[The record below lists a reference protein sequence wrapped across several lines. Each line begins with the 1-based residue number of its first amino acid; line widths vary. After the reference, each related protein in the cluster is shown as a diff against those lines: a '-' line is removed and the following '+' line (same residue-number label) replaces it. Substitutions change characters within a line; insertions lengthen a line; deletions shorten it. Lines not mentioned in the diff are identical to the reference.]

1 MQFHDLVLLE
11 GSRNAILSMT
21 MGGRR
26 AMYGPEALSAIVAP
40 TLVIHGEEDN
50 IINVKRSFIF
60 KEKIKNVKFKIYPKI
75 GHLPMYE
82 DPVRTASDIKNSFET
97 FNLKVNKSITLIGMA
112 GAGKSTIG
120 KQLAKL
126 LDFNFLDGDLIIEER
141 INQSIQNF
149 LDQHGGK
156 EFTKIEEEVLL
167 SINFDKT
174 ILATGGSAV
183 LSDNAM
189 QFLRKESEV
198 IFLDVTYENI
208 SKRIL
213 NLSERGLVREPNQS
227 LQETYDE
234 RLSLYRKYADHIVI
248 NDGDIDSCF
257 KTISCFNKKF
267 LIFVNLFF
275 NTSLNWY
282 SAIMKYAHREDI
294 YDADTHMMERPDWIY
309 EFADKDIREKLEP
322 IVEGNEETLSMID
335 KAIDRFKD
343 RQSSEEALNQGQGRI
358 HGLET

>member
-1 MQFHDLVLLE
+1 
-11 GSRNAILSMT
+11 
-21 MGGRR
+21 
-26 AMYGPEALSAIVAP
+26 
-40 TLVIHGEEDN
+40 
-50 IINVKRSFIF
+50 
-60 KEKIKNVKFKIYPKI
+60 
-75 GHLPMYE
+75 
-82 DPVRTASDIKNSFET
+82 
-97 FNLKVNKSITLIGMA
+97 MA

-183 LSDNAM
+183 LSDSAM

-234 RLSLYRKYADHIVI
+234 RLSLYRKYADYVVV
-248 NDGDIDSCF
+248 NDGDIDSCL
-257 KTISCFNKKF
+257 KQ
-267 LIFVNLFF
+267 LV
-275 NTSLNWY
+275 
-282 SAIMKYAHREDI
+282 
-294 YDADTHMMERPDWIY
+294 
-309 EFADKDIREKLEP
+309 
-322 IVEGNEETLSMID
+322 
-335 KAIDRFKD
+335 
-343 RQSSEEALNQGQGRI
+343 ALTKNF
-358 HGLET
+358 

>member
-1 MQFHDLVLLE
+1 
-11 GSRNAILSMT
+11 
-21 MGGRR
+21 
-26 AMYGPEALSAIVAP
+26 
-40 TLVIHGEEDN
+40 
-50 IINVKRSFIF
+50 
-60 KEKIKNVKFKIYPKI
+60 
-75 GHLPMYE
+75 
-82 DPVRTASDIKNSFET
+82 
-97 FNLKVNKSITLIGMA
+97 MA

-234 RLSLYRKYADHIVI
+234 RLSLYRKYADHIII
-248 NDGDIDSCF
+248 NDGDIDSSL
-257 KTISCFNKKF
+257 KQLVA
-267 LIFVNLFF
+267 LIK
-275 NTSLNWY
+275 S
-282 SAIMKYAHREDI
+282 I
-294 YDADTHMMERPDWIY
+294 
-309 EFADKDIREKLEP
+309 
-322 IVEGNEETLSMID
+322 
-335 KAIDRFKD
+335 
-343 RQSSEEALNQGQGRI
+343 
-358 HGLET
+358 

>member
-1 MQFHDLVLLE
+1 
-11 GSRNAILSMT
+11 
-21 MGGRR
+21 
-26 AMYGPEALSAIVAP
+26 
-40 TLVIHGEEDN
+40 
-50 IINVKRSFIF
+50 
-60 KEKIKNVKFKIYPKI
+60 
-75 GHLPMYE
+75 
-82 DPVRTASDIKNSFET
+82 
-97 FNLKVNKSITLIGMA
+97 MA

-156 EFTKIEEEVLL
+156 EFTKIEEEILL

-248 NDGDIDSCF
+248 NDGDIDSSL
-257 KTISCFNKKF
+257 KQLVA
-267 LIFVNLFF
+267 LIKSF
-275 NTSLNWY
+275 
-282 SAIMKYAHREDI
+282 
-294 YDADTHMMERPDWIY
+294 
-309 EFADKDIREKLEP
+309 
-322 IVEGNEETLSMID
+322 
-335 KAIDRFKD
+335 
-343 RQSSEEALNQGQGRI
+343 
-358 HGLET
+358 

>member
-1 MQFHDLVLLE
+1 M
-11 GSRNAILSMT
+11 
-21 MGGRR
+21 
-26 AMYGPEALSAIVAP
+26 
-40 TLVIHGEEDN
+40 
-50 IINVKRSFIF
+50 
-60 KEKIKNVKFKIYPKI
+60 
-75 GHLPMYE
+75 
-82 DPVRTASDIKNSFET
+82 
-97 FNLKVNKSITLIGMA
+97 NKSITLIGMA

-126 LDFNFLDGDLIIEER
+126 LDLNFLDGDLIIEER
-141 INQSIQNF
+141 INQSIQSF

-248 NDGDIDSCF
+248 NDGDIDSSL
-257 KTISCFNKKF
+257 KQLVA
-267 LIFVNLFF
+267 LIKSF
-275 NTSLNWY
+275 
-282 SAIMKYAHREDI
+282 
-294 YDADTHMMERPDWIY
+294 
-309 EFADKDIREKLEP
+309 
-322 IVEGNEETLSMID
+322 
-335 KAIDRFKD
+335 
-343 RQSSEEALNQGQGRI
+343 
-358 HGLET
+358 

>member
-1 MQFHDLVLLE
+1 
-11 GSRNAILSMT
+11 
-21 MGGRR
+21 
-26 AMYGPEALSAIVAP
+26 
-40 TLVIHGEEDN
+40 
-50 IINVKRSFIF
+50 
-60 KEKIKNVKFKIYPKI
+60 
-75 GHLPMYE
+75 
-82 DPVRTASDIKNSFET
+82 
-97 FNLKVNKSITLIGMA
+97 MA

-167 SINFDKT
+167 SINIDKT

-213 NLSERGLVREPNQS
+213 NVSERGLVRDPNQS

-234 RLSLYRKYADHIVI
+234 RLSLYRKYADHVVV
-248 NDGDIDSCF
+248 NDGDIDSCL
-257 KTISCFNKKF
+257 KQ
-267 LIFVNLFF
+267 LV
-275 NTSLNWY
+275 
-282 SAIMKYAHREDI
+282 
-294 YDADTHMMERPDWIY
+294 
-309 EFADKDIREKLEP
+309 
-322 IVEGNEETLSMID
+322 
-335 KAIDRFKD
+335 
-343 RQSSEEALNQGQGRI
+343 AL
-358 HGLET
+358 TKSF

>member
-1 MQFHDLVLLE
+1 
-11 GSRNAILSMT
+11 
-21 MGGRR
+21 
-26 AMYGPEALSAIVAP
+26 
-40 TLVIHGEEDN
+40 
-50 IINVKRSFIF
+50 
-60 KEKIKNVKFKIYPKI
+60 
-75 GHLPMYE
+75 
-82 DPVRTASDIKNSFET
+82 
-97 FNLKVNKSITLIGMA
+97 MA

-126 LDFNFLDGDLIIEER
+126 LDLNFLDGDLIIEER

-248 NDGDIDSCF
+248 NDGDIDSSL
-257 KTISCFNKKF
+257 KQLVA
-267 LIFVNLFF
+267 LIKSF
-275 NTSLNWY
+275 
-282 SAIMKYAHREDI
+282 
-294 YDADTHMMERPDWIY
+294 
-309 EFADKDIREKLEP
+309 
-322 IVEGNEETLSMID
+322 
-335 KAIDRFKD
+335 
-343 RQSSEEALNQGQGRI
+343 
-358 HGLET
+358 

>member
-1 MQFHDLVLLE
+1 
-11 GSRNAILSMT
+11 
-21 MGGRR
+21 
-26 AMYGPEALSAIVAP
+26 
-40 TLVIHGEEDN
+40 
-50 IINVKRSFIF
+50 
-60 KEKIKNVKFKIYPKI
+60 
-75 GHLPMYE
+75 
-82 DPVRTASDIKNSFET
+82 
-97 FNLKVNKSITLIGMA
+97 MA

-126 LDFNFLDGDLIIEER
+126 LDLNFLDGDLIIEER
-141 INQSIQNF
+141 INQSIQSF

-234 RLSLYRKYADHIVI
+234 RLSLYKKYADHVVI
-248 NDGDIDSCF
+248 NDGDIDSCL
-257 KTISCFNKKF
+257 KQ
-267 LIFVNLFF
+267 LIVLTKSF
-275 NTSLNWY
+275 
-282 SAIMKYAHREDI
+282 
-294 YDADTHMMERPDWIY
+294 
-309 EFADKDIREKLEP
+309 
-322 IVEGNEETLSMID
+322 
-335 KAIDRFKD
+335 
-343 RQSSEEALNQGQGRI
+343 
-358 HGLET
+358 

>member
-1 MQFHDLVLLE
+1 
-11 GSRNAILSMT
+11 
-21 MGGRR
+21 
-26 AMYGPEALSAIVAP
+26 
-40 TLVIHGEEDN
+40 
-50 IINVKRSFIF
+50 
-60 KEKIKNVKFKIYPKI
+60 
-75 GHLPMYE
+75 
-82 DPVRTASDIKNSFET
+82 
-97 FNLKVNKSITLIGMA
+97 MA

-126 LDFNFLDGDLIIEER
+126 LDFNFLDGDLIIEKR

-167 SINFDKT
+167 SINIDKT

-234 RLSLYRKYADHIVI
+234 RLSLYRKYADHVVV
-248 NDGDIDSCF
+248 NDGDIDSCL
-257 KTISCFNKKF
+257 KQ
-267 LIFVNLFF
+267 LV
-275 NTSLNWY
+275 
-282 SAIMKYAHREDI
+282 
-294 YDADTHMMERPDWIY
+294 
-309 EFADKDIREKLEP
+309 
-322 IVEGNEETLSMID
+322 
-335 KAIDRFKD
+335 
-343 RQSSEEALNQGQGRI
+343 AL
-358 HGLET
+358 TKSF

>member
-1 MQFHDLVLLE
+1 M
-11 GSRNAILSMT
+11 
-21 MGGRR
+21 
-26 AMYGPEALSAIVAP
+26 
-40 TLVIHGEEDN
+40 
-50 IINVKRSFIF
+50 
-60 KEKIKNVKFKIYPKI
+60 
-75 GHLPMYE
+75 
-82 DPVRTASDIKNSFET
+82 
-97 FNLKVNKSITLIGMA
+97 NKSITLIGMA

-183 LSDNAM
+183 LSDSAM

-234 RLSLYRKYADHIVI
+234 RLSLYRKYADHVVV
-248 NDGDIDSCF
+248 NDGDIDSCL
-257 KTISCFNKKF
+257 KQ
-267 LIFVNLFF
+267 
-275 NTSLNWY
+275 
-282 SAIMKYAHREDI
+282 
-294 YDADTHMMERPDWIY
+294 
-309 EFADKDIREKLEP
+309 
-322 IVEGNEETLSMID
+322 IV
-335 KAIDRFKD
+335 
-343 RQSSEEALNQGQGRI
+343 AL
-358 HGLET
+358 TKSF

>member
-1 MQFHDLVLLE
+1 
-11 GSRNAILSMT
+11 
-21 MGGRR
+21 
-26 AMYGPEALSAIVAP
+26 
-40 TLVIHGEEDN
+40 
-50 IINVKRSFIF
+50 
-60 KEKIKNVKFKIYPKI
+60 
-75 GHLPMYE
+75 
-82 DPVRTASDIKNSFET
+82 
-97 FNLKVNKSITLIGMA
+97 MA

-183 LSDNAM
+183 LSDSAM

-198 IFLDVTYENI
+198 IFLDVTYKNI

-248 NDGDIDSCF
+248 NDGDIDSSL
-257 KTISCFNKKF
+257 KQLVA
-267 LIFVNLFF
+267 LIKNF
-275 NTSLNWY
+275 
-282 SAIMKYAHREDI
+282 
-294 YDADTHMMERPDWIY
+294 
-309 EFADKDIREKLEP
+309 
-322 IVEGNEETLSMID
+322 
-335 KAIDRFKD
+335 
-343 RQSSEEALNQGQGRI
+343 
-358 HGLET
+358 

>member
-1 MQFHDLVLLE
+1 
-11 GSRNAILSMT
+11 
-21 MGGRR
+21 
-26 AMYGPEALSAIVAP
+26 
-40 TLVIHGEEDN
+40 
-50 IINVKRSFIF
+50 
-60 KEKIKNVKFKIYPKI
+60 
-75 GHLPMYE
+75 
-82 DPVRTASDIKNSFET
+82 
-97 FNLKVNKSITLIGMA
+97 MA

-183 LSDNAM
+183 LSDSAM

-234 RLSLYRKYADHIVI
+234 RLSLYRKYADHVVV
-248 NDGDIDSCF
+248 NDGDIDSCL
-257 KTISCFNKKF
+257 KQ
-267 LIFVNLFF
+267 
-275 NTSLNWY
+275 
-282 SAIMKYAHREDI
+282 
-294 YDADTHMMERPDWIY
+294 
-309 EFADKDIREKLEP
+309 
-322 IVEGNEETLSMID
+322 IV
-335 KAIDRFKD
+335 
-343 RQSSEEALNQGQGRI
+343 AL
-358 HGLET
+358 TKSF

>member
-1 MQFHDLVLLE
+1 
-11 GSRNAILSMT
+11 
-21 MGGRR
+21 
-26 AMYGPEALSAIVAP
+26 
-40 TLVIHGEEDN
+40 
-50 IINVKRSFIF
+50 
-60 KEKIKNVKFKIYPKI
+60 
-75 GHLPMYE
+75 
-82 DPVRTASDIKNSFET
+82 
-97 FNLKVNKSITLIGMA
+97 MA

-126 LDFNFLDGDLIIEER
+126 LDLNFLDGDLIIEER

-167 SINFDKT
+167 SINIDKT

-234 RLSLYRKYADHIVI
+234 RLSLYRKYADHVVV
-248 NDGDIDSCF
+248 NDGDIDSCL
-257 KTISCFNKKF
+257 KQ
-267 LIFVNLFF
+267 LV
-275 NTSLNWY
+275 
-282 SAIMKYAHREDI
+282 
-294 YDADTHMMERPDWIY
+294 
-309 EFADKDIREKLEP
+309 
-322 IVEGNEETLSMID
+322 
-335 KAIDRFKD
+335 
-343 RQSSEEALNQGQGRI
+343 AL
-358 HGLET
+358 TKSF

>member
-1 MQFHDLVLLE
+1 
-11 GSRNAILSMT
+11 
-21 MGGRR
+21 
-26 AMYGPEALSAIVAP
+26 
-40 TLVIHGEEDN
+40 
-50 IINVKRSFIF
+50 
-60 KEKIKNVKFKIYPKI
+60 
-75 GHLPMYE
+75 
-82 DPVRTASDIKNSFET
+82 
-97 FNLKVNKSITLIGMA
+97 MA

-141 INQSIQNF
+141 INQSIQSF

-167 SINFDKT
+167 SINIDKT

-248 NDGDIDSCF
+248 NDGDIDSSL
-257 KTISCFNKKF
+257 KQLVA
-267 LIFVNLFF
+267 LIKSF
-275 NTSLNWY
+275 
-282 SAIMKYAHREDI
+282 
-294 YDADTHMMERPDWIY
+294 
-309 EFADKDIREKLEP
+309 
-322 IVEGNEETLSMID
+322 
-335 KAIDRFKD
+335 
-343 RQSSEEALNQGQGRI
+343 
-358 HGLET
+358 

>member
-1 MQFHDLVLLE
+1 
-11 GSRNAILSMT
+11 
-21 MGGRR
+21 
-26 AMYGPEALSAIVAP
+26 
-40 TLVIHGEEDN
+40 
-50 IINVKRSFIF
+50 
-60 KEKIKNVKFKIYPKI
+60 
-75 GHLPMYE
+75 
-82 DPVRTASDIKNSFET
+82 
-97 FNLKVNKSITLIGMA
+97 MA

-183 LSDNAM
+183 LSDSAM

-227 LQETYDE
+227 LQETYNE
-234 RLSLYRKYADHIVI
+234 RLGLYRKYADHIVI
-248 NDGDIDSCF
+248 NDGDIDSSL
-257 KTISCFNKKF
+257 KQLVA
-267 LIFVNLFF
+267 LIKNF
-275 NTSLNWY
+275 
-282 SAIMKYAHREDI
+282 
-294 YDADTHMMERPDWIY
+294 
-309 EFADKDIREKLEP
+309 
-322 IVEGNEETLSMID
+322 
-335 KAIDRFKD
+335 
-343 RQSSEEALNQGQGRI
+343 
-358 HGLET
+358 

>member
-1 MQFHDLVLLE
+1 
-11 GSRNAILSMT
+11 
-21 MGGRR
+21 
-26 AMYGPEALSAIVAP
+26 
-40 TLVIHGEEDN
+40 
-50 IINVKRSFIF
+50 
-60 KEKIKNVKFKIYPKI
+60 
-75 GHLPMYE
+75 
-82 DPVRTASDIKNSFET
+82 
-97 FNLKVNKSITLIGMA
+97 MA

-126 LDFNFLDGDLIIEER
+126 LDLNFLDGDLIIEER

-213 NLSERGLVREPNQS
+213 NLSERGLVRESNQS
-227 LQETYDE
+227 LKETYDE
-234 RLSLYRKYADHIVI
+234 RLSLYRKYADHVVV
-248 NDGDIDSCF
+248 NDGDIDSCL
-257 KTISCFNKKF
+257 KQ
-267 LIFVNLFF
+267 LV
-275 NTSLNWY
+275 
-282 SAIMKYAHREDI
+282 
-294 YDADTHMMERPDWIY
+294 
-309 EFADKDIREKLEP
+309 
-322 IVEGNEETLSMID
+322 
-335 KAIDRFKD
+335 
-343 RQSSEEALNQGQGRI
+343 AL
-358 HGLET
+358 TKSF